1 MNEQLEQLIAT
12 VKHAADLQVKS
23 INDLSQAVEAGNKQ
37 ELVMDGIDLLLDR
50 ERKGQ
55 NKKELDDVEDR
66 ISETNNILQNIQ
78 DGLAAWSQS
87 WTDLFSSLKQ
97 TADDQ
102 LRIANQQLRLED
114 QSRVADEEARREA
127 ARADEASP
135 NALIFQDALQQ
146 GKNERDEMPGFKMGG
161 GSLFSMFSAIAAVGA
176 VAKLFD
182 VDEFMRIPAYLVTFS
197 KQISVLAKGFG
208 TMIASLGKVGTF
220 LSSIGSSVATFLKTS
235 STIAKILG
243 PIGTVLGK
251 LALPITVIMG
261 ILDGIGGFMKGY
273 ADTGSILTGIREAFV
288 GIIDGLVGTL
298 VRFAGEII
306 AFIPDIIG
314 LDAVAET
321 ITDLFGGVVDGFM
334 NMFRGVFDTVMGI
347 LTLDFGRLTDGL
359 GNLLFGFVDTIQEL
373 LFAPFN
379 MAINFFRD
387 IFGFSEED
395 APPFRVQDVI
405 LDTINS
411 IADWFTNLFDFDL
424 PSFEDIRRNFLP
436 SWLGGGPNQ
445 EELQAEL
452 DEATMVDE
460 KLKSAMS
467 VDANFDPN
475 NPVLRPSENGLET
488 YVGGLASVGRSF
500 YDQESNQILSDRLIT
515 NQGMELATPERR
527 AELEKQSGARV
538 AAAQAALDSY
548 TPFNPLGEIG
558 NAVSAFGGQAMDLGR
573 QGLDYAGE
581 KASAAVDVVGDAFDT
596 ASEVVGSVV
605 SDAITAV
612 KDKAEALFDP
622 IKNAFNSMIDT
633 VKGIFDLGKIRDML
647 TNMFAEVGVPRV
659 EFDVPVIG
667 KVGFGPFYPF
677 APGGAVVS
685 QIDTGTS
692 VETKSTDG
700 PEPGRSDDT
709 FEQTFKSRTTSIE
722 SMNATEEEIRAAFP
736 GASEEHIQALVKQE
750 QEVSRGTRALAEE
763 SITSQD
769 GDLQTQ
775 TNKQAFASFDYET
788 GKGSVDISTYGRL
801 ENLATDESR
810 ELEDTV
816 KRYEVGPMVMSKVRR
831 MIDAGATPSQ
841 VEEFLIENEKTI
853 ADKVGGF
860 LDSIGVGGLVD
871 NVKENLEINSLREK
885 AITGDL
891 SLEEFSKL
899 RDTGQLFTD
908 EAINEETAKAAQAAA
923 MYGEDYYR
931 EKDAI
936 IQKYDNINDPEL
948 MKEMEAFDEANAH
961 LGPFAGK
968 KYEDI
973 KNEDGSFTDFGRE
986 QMRAMA
992 KQGLMFGSLDAVAH
1006 GTGKQKVEQMDG
1018 VLAEV
1023 DNALKAIT
1031 GEEITVQGETFKM
1044 DDTVRGNLEQYRDR
1058 VQSGRDFFADIVGPS
1073 DEEAYAAY
1081 QDAASILNSEEI
1093 RERTFL
1099 EKSGIKGKIDSA
1111 VVQAKDTAGGILED
1125 VEDYGIIG
1133 SNIPDFVKNPMEEAG
1148 YLLDDAKDAVSP
1160 MLDQGIAA
1168 ISGFFS
1174 GRDSGDVSDMI
1185 EPTPSRALN
1194 APVGQAS
1201 QEVAAE
1207 KSSTNVIAPV
1217 SNSNANI
1224 NNSVNNN
1231 YNTNTI
1237 APSAGPRS
1245 SDPTF
1250 QRVQNNN
1257 FNGL

>member
-1 MNEQLEQLIAT
+1 MNEELLQQLIAN
-12 VKHAADLQVKS
+12 VKRSAEGQVKA
-23 INDLSQAVEAGNKQ
+23 IDALKAEVDAGNKQ
-37 ELVMDGIDLLLDR
+37 ELIMDGIDILLDR

-102 LRIANQQLRLED
+102 LRISNQQLRLED
-114 QSRVADEEARREA
+114 QSRVANEEARREA

-146 GKNERDEMPGFKMGG
+146 GKNERDEMPGSKMGG

-197 KQISVLAKGFG
+197 KQLGVLAKGFG

-251 LALPITVIMG
+251 LALPITIIMG

-334 NMFRGVFDTVMGI
+334 NMFRGVFDVVMGI

-359 GNLLFGFVDTIQEL
+359 GNLLFGFADTIQEL

-379 MAINFFRD
+379 LAINFFRD

-452 DEATMVDE
+452 DEANKVD
-460 KLKSAMS
+460 KSLKNATSVSA
-467 VDANFDPN
+467 DFDPT
-475 NPVLRPSENGLET
+475 NPEKYDENYFVGLT
-488 YVGGLASVGRSF
+488 RVKRSG
-500 YDQESNQILSDRLIT
+500 YDAESDQIVSDRLIT
-515 NQGMELATPERR
+515 NQGMELATPEQR
-527 AELEKQSGARV
+527 AEMEKQSGARV
-538 AAAQAALDSY
+538 ATAQAALDSY
-548 TPFNPLGEIG
+548 TPFDPLGAIG
-558 NAVSAFGGQAMDLGR
+558 SAVSDMGSRAMGAVSDFGGQAMAKGGEVFDSVSAGAARLGGQAMDLGG
-573 QGLDYAGE
+573 QALSYAGD
-581 KASAAVDVVGDAFDT
+581 KAGQAKDAVVAGVGAAADAAGEAFDA
-596 ASEVVGSVV
+596 ASEVVGNVV

-633 VKGIFDLGKIRDML
+633 VKGIFDLSKIKMML

-659 EFDVPVIG
+659 EFDVPLLG
-667 KVGFGPFYPF
+667 KIGFGPFYPF
-677 APGGAVVS
+677 APDAGSVQTNQQNSLEIGSEGKTQESRGSSIGAVGDRDEEEAEYGMTYDS
-685 QIDTGTS
+685 SAATS
-692 VETKSTDG
+692 LQETK
-700 PEPGRSDDT
+700 
-709 FEQTFKSRTTSIE
+709 
-722 SMNATEEEIRAAFP
+722 
-736 GASEEHIQALVKQE
+736 
-750 QEVSRGTRALAEE
+750 
-763 SITSQD
+763 QD
-769 GDLQTQ
+769 GDLVT
-775 TNKQAFASFDYET
+775 TRNTDVFAGFDYET
-788 GKGSVDISTYGRL
+788 GTGKVSLKSTDFL
-801 ENLATDESR
+801 DNLATDEFR
-810 ELEDTV
+810 EIENAVED
-816 KRYEVGPMVMSKVRR
+816 YNVGPLAFGKVRR
-831 MIDAGATPSQ
+831 MIDAGASAQ
-841 VEEFLIENEKTI
+841 DIRDFLKKNEETI
-853 ADKVGGF
+853 SDKVGGL
-860 LDSIGVGGLVD
+860 LDKVGIGGLVD
-871 NVKENLEINSLREK
+871 QASEVVGNVVEEADLSVLRDK
-885 AITGDL
+885 AATGDI
-891 SLEEFSKL
+891 SLEEFKKL
-899 RDTGQLFTD
+899 RSTGQIFSEEVMAAD
-908 EAINEETAKAAQAAA
+908 REAQIGIGGALGN
-923 MYGEDYYR
+923 MGVD
-931 EKDAI
+931 DV
-936 IQKYDNINDPEL
+936 
-948 MKEMEAFDEANAH
+948 FDEDGNPTQEYTDMMGQSRSAIGRVGASLMNMFNPGAQEQ
-961 LGPFAGK
+961 LGKMQG
-968 KYEDI
+968 
-973 KNEDGSFTDFGRE
+973 
-986 QMRAMA
+986 QM
-992 KQGLMFGSLDAVAH
+992 G
-1006 GTGKQKVEQMDG
+1006 
-1018 VLAEV
+1018 EV
-1023 DNALKAIT
+1023 DSALEAIT
-1031 GEEITVQGETFKM
+1031 GEEVTVQGKTFKM
-1044 DDTVRGNLEQYRDR
+1044 NDKMRSVLEGIKVNLQDSMDTVQQL
-1058 VQSGRDFFADIVGPS
+1058 AGPS
-1073 DEEAYAAY
+1073 DEEAYADF
-1081 QDAASILNSEEI
+1081 QQLMGKDKLMVEGRDEFEDARDANEGFNMTIPE
-1093 RERTFL
+1093 
-1099 EKSGIKGKIDSA
+1099 G
-1111 VVQAKDTAGGILED
+1111 VQ
-1125 VEDYGIIG
+1125 G
-1133 SNIPDFVKNPMEEAG
+1133 S
-1148 YLLDDAKDAVSP
+1148 S

-1168 ISGFFS
+1168 VSGFFS
-1174 GRDSGDVSDMI
+1174 GRSPDLDPRMI
-1185 EPTPSRALN
+1185 EPTPSRALS

-1217 SNSNANI
+1217 SSSNANI
-1224 NNSVNNN
+1224 NNNTNNT

>member
-1 MNEQLEQLIAT
+1 MNEELLQQLIAN
-12 VKHAADLQVKS
+12 VKRSAEGQVKA
-23 INDLSQAVEAGNKQ
+23 IDALKAEVDAGNKQ
-37 ELVMDGIDLLLDR
+37 ELIMDGIDILLDR

-114 QSRVADEEARREA
+114 QSRVAAEEARREA

-197 KQISVLAKGFG
+197 KQIGVLAKGFG

-273 ADTGSILTGIREAFV
+273 AETGSILTGIREAFV

-298 VRFAGEII
+298 VRFAGEIV

-334 NMFRGVFDTVMGI
+334 NMFRGVFDVVMGV

-424 PSFEDIRRNFLP
+424 PSFADIRRNFLP

-452 DEATMVDE
+452 DEAKKVDE
-460 KLKSAMS
+460 SLKNATSVSA
-467 VDANFDPN
+467 DFDPT
-475 NPVLRPSENGLET
+475 NPEKYDENYFVGLT
-488 YVGGLASVGRSF
+488 RVQRSG
-500 YDQESNQILSDRLIT
+500 YDAESDQIVSDRLIT
-515 NQGMELATPERR
+515 NQGMELATPEQR
-527 AELEKQSGARV
+527 AEMEKQSGARV

-548 TPFNPLGEIG
+548 TPFNPLGAIG
-558 NAVSAFGGQAMDLGR
+558 SAVSDMGSRAMGAVSAFGGQAMDAASAFGGQAMDLGR
-573 QGLDYAGE
+573 QGLAYAGD
-581 KASAAVDVVGDAFDT
+581 KAGQAKDAVVKGVGAALDAGGEAFDA
-596 ASEVVGSVV
+596 ASEVVGNVV
-605 SDAITAV
+605 SDAITSV
-612 KDKAEALFDP
+612 KDRAEALFDP

-633 VKGIFDLGKIRDML
+633 VKGIFDFSKIKMML
-647 TNMFAEVGVPRV
+647 TNMFAEIGVPRV

-667 KVGFGPFYPF
+667 KIGFGPFYPF
-677 APGGAVVS
+677 APDAGSFQQNHSSSLETGSEGSTQESRNSSISAVGAYADS
-685 QIDTGTS
+685 EAEYGMTYDSSASTS
-692 VETKSTDG
+692 LQETK
-700 PEPGRSDDT
+700 R
-709 FEQTFKSRTTSIE
+709 
-722 SMNATEEEIRAAFP
+722 
-736 GASEEHIQALVKQE
+736 
-750 QEVSRGTRALAEE
+750 
-763 SITSQD
+763 D
-769 GDLQTQ
+769 GDLET
-775 TNKQAFASFDYET
+775 TRNTDVFAGFDYET
-788 GKGSVDISTYGRL
+788 GTGKVTLESTDFL
-801 ENLATDESR
+801 DNIATDEFR
-810 ELEDTV
+810 EIKNAAEE
-816 KRYEVGPMVMSKVRR
+816 YNVGPIAFGKVRR
-831 MIDAGATPSQ
+831 MIDAGASAQ
-841 VEEFLIENEKTI
+841 DIRDFLKKNEETI
-853 ADKVGGF
+853 SDKVGGL
-860 LDSIGVGGLVD
+860 LDKVGIGGLVD
-871 NVKENLEINSLREK
+871 KASEVAGNVVEEADLSVLRDK
-885 AITGDL
+885 AATGDI
-891 SLEEFSKL
+891 SLEEFKKL
-899 RDTGQLFTD
+899 RSTGQIFSEEVMAAD
-908 EAINEETAKAAQAAA
+908 REAQIGIGGALGN
-923 MYGEDYYR
+923 MGVD
-931 EKDAI
+931 DV
-936 IQKYDNINDPEL
+936 
-948 MKEMEAFDEANAH
+948 FDE
-961 LGPFAGK
+961 
-968 KYEDI
+968 
-973 KNEDGSFTDFGRE
+973 DGNPTQEYTDMMGQSRSAIGRVGASLMNMFNPGAQE
-986 QMRAMA
+986 QLA
-992 KQGLMFGSLDAVAH
+992 KMQG
-1006 GTGKQKVEQMDG
+1006 QMG
-1018 VLAEV
+1018 EV
-1023 DNALKAIT
+1023 DSALEAIT
-1031 GEEITVQGETFKM
+1031 GEEVTVQGKTFKM
-1044 DDTVRGNLEQYRDR
+1044 NDKMRSVLEGIKVNLQDSMDTVQQL
-1058 VQSGRDFFADIVGPS
+1058 AGPS
-1073 DEEAYAAY
+1073 DEEAYADF
-1081 QDAASILNSEEI
+1081 QQLMGKDKLMVEGRNEFEDARDVNEGFEMTVP
-1093 RERTFL
+1093 E
-1099 EKSGIKGKIDSA
+1099 G
-1111 VVQAKDTAGGILED
+1111 VQ
-1125 VEDYGIIG
+1125 G
-1133 SNIPDFVKNPMEEAG
+1133 S
-1148 YLLDDAKDAVSP
+1148 S

-1174 GRDSGDVSDMI
+1174 GSPELDPRMV
-1185 EPTPSRALN
+1185 EPTPSRALS

-1217 SNSNANI
+1217 SSSNANI

-1231 YNTNTI
+1231 YNTQTI